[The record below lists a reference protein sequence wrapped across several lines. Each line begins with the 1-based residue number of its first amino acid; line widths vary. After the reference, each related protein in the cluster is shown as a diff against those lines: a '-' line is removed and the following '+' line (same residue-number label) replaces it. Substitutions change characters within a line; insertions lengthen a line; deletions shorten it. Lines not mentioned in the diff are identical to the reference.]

1 MQIINQR
8 LVVVGDSPKPDIA
21 EIERSSMP
29 PEPLDRMAVF
39 YDGADHEAALYR
51 RADLRAGQRFSG
63 PAVVLQDDCTT
74 CVLGGFNAQVD
85 PYGNLIL
92 MAEG

>member
-1 MQIINQR
+1 
-8 LVVVGDSPKPDIA
+8 
-21 EIERSSMP
+21 MP